1 MHLALPRP
9 PADDE
14 HGAPSALTG
23 LLAHLD
29 DVYGFALTLTG
40 NPERAADLTE
50 HVFQSIR
57 DELWSTLGGHRL
69 RDRLLARCVAAFIE
83 GVSSREPWKPDAAPR
98 PAAEP
103 TRLTAAIRGLPWR
116 ERAAIALV
124 GQFGLT
130 YAAGAAVLGVEVAEF
145 RTILHGGRDVL
156 SAAYRADAR

>member
-29 DVYGFALTLTG
+29 DVYGFALTLTS
-40 NPERAADLTE
+40 NSEHAADLTE
-50 HVFQSIR
+50 HAFQSVQ
-57 DELWSTLGGHRL
+57 DDLWSTLGGHRL
-69 RDRLLARCVAAFIE
+69 RERLLARCIAAFME
-83 GVSSREPWKPDAAPR
+83 GVASREPWRPDAAPR
-98 PAAEP
+98 RSAEP
-103 TRLTAAIRGLPWR
+103 TGLTALLRGLPWR

-124 GQFGLT
+124 DQFGLT
-130 YAAGAAVLGVEVAEF
+130 YAAGAAVFGVEVAEF

-156 SAAYRADAR
+156 FAAYRADAR